1 MLFTGEIRLNKENF
15 PLIWTILSELF
26 NFRFEIDMATLNNA
40 FQNQRQRRNDIFFIR
55 IAHLTLTFS
64 CLKDAEKTYQTTQ
77 KHACSS
83 KFPDLV
89 LTEITTTF
97 LNLTSLLACHFRRTI
112 GSLTRFVFLTK
123 ILRLILWVQGR
134 LVTCFLSQAVG

>member
-1 MLFTGEIRLNKENF
+1 MTCYSYHTEILDPQDAKCLCSKEFIVLEKCRVLFTGEIHLNKENF

-89 LTEITTTF
+89 QTEITVTF
-97 LNLTSLLACHFRRTI
+97 LNLT
-112 GSLTRFVFLTK
+112 TR
-123 ILRLILWVQGR
+123 
-134 LVTCFLSQAVG
+134 ADN

>member
-1 MLFTGEIRLNKENF
+1 MLT
-15 PLIWTILSELF
+15 S
-26 NFRFEIDMATLNNA
+26 A
-40 FQNQRQRRNDIFFIR
+40 
-55 IAHLTLTFS
+55 
-64 CLKDAEKTYQTTQ
+64 CLKDAKKKTEWTTH

-97 LNLTSLLACHFRRTI
+97 LNLTSLRACYFRHTI

-123 ILRLILWVQGR
+123 ILRLILWVQGSLMTCAFMASSLR
-134 LVTCFLSQAVG
+134 LSACFIYDKRV